1 MVRGRRKKYYIFFN
15 IEKRNVECTSMVT
28 LNINGKLTENVK
40 EIYFYDNLYSDDN
53 KLSNAQSFLDSIKED
68 IQKRDESSIKMCD
81 QGISLD
87 EVLHCI
93 NKLARTEKN
102 DSDPL

>member
-1 MVRGRRKKYYIFFN
+1 MAD
-15 IEKRNVECTSMVT
+15 
-28 LNINGKLTENVK
+28 
-40 EIYFYDNLYSDDN
+40 FYDNLYSDVN
-53 KLSNAQSFLDSIKED
+53 KLRNAQSFLDSIKED

-93 NKLARTEKN
+93 NKLARE
-102 DSDPL
+102 